1 MEVQVK
7 NNQGGDV
14 GTLELADSVW
24 DVKMNQPVLH
34 QVIVAQQANKR
45 QGGHDTKNRSDIIAS
60 NRKLRPQKAGGRARL
75 GPRSSPSQV
84 GGAVAHGPHPK
95 SYRMRIPVK
104 LRRLALK
111 IALSEQLR
119 KGKVTFVDRLSVD
132 SPSTAELSKS
142 LEAIRV
148 DHRSL
153 VVTSGDNSTLVMS
166 ARNLEGITIQ
176 SADLIN
182 PLDIYGARQIIFT
195 KAAAERVDVI
205 WATTGK
211 ASATAGAGA

>member
-7 NNQGGDV
+7 TNQGADA
-14 GTLELADSVW
+14 GTLDIADSVW

-45 QGGHDTKNRSDIIAS
+45 QGGADTKNRGDIIAS
-60 NRKLRPQKAGGRARL
+60 GRKLHAQKGGGRARL

-95 SYRMRIPVK
+95 SYRLRVPVK
-104 LRRLALK
+104 MRRLALK
-111 IALSEQLR
+111 VALSEQLR
-119 KGKVTFVDRLSVD
+119 KGKVTFVDKLSVAE
-132 SPSTAELSKS
+132 PSTSELSKS

-153 VVTSGDNSTLVMS
+153 VVTSGDNSTLVLS

-195 KAAAERVDVI
+195 RAAAERVDEI

-211 ASATAGAGA
+211 SSVAAGAGA

>member
-7 NNQGGDV
+7 NNQGGDA
-14 GTLELADSVW
+14 GTLEISDSVW
-24 DVKMNQPVLH
+24 NVKMNQPVLH

-45 QGGHDTKNRSDIIAS
+45 QGGHDTKNRSDVISS
-60 NRKLRPQKAGGRARL
+60 NRKLHAQKGGGRARL
-75 GPRSSPSQV
+75 GDRSSPSQV

-95 SYRMRIPVK
+95 SYRLRIPVK

-111 IALSEQLR
+111 IALSQQLR
-119 KGKVTFVDRLSVD
+119 KGKITFMDKLSVD
-132 SPSTAELSKS
+132 KPSTSALAKS
-142 LEAIRV
+142 LDTLSV
-148 DHRSL
+148 GQRSL
-153 VVTSGDNSTLVMS
+153 VITSGDNSTLVMS
-166 ARNLEGITIQ
+166 ARNLDGISIQ

-195 KAAAERVDVI
+195 KAAAERVDEI

-211 ASATAGAGA
+211 SSTAAGTGA

>member
-7 NNQGGDV
+7 TNQGADA
-14 GTLELADSVW
+14 GTLEISDSIW
-24 DVKMNQPVLH
+24 GVKMNQPVLH

-45 QGGHDTKNRSDIIAS
+45 QGGADTKNRGDIIAS
-60 NRKLRPQKAGGRARL
+60 NRKLRAQKGGGRARL
-75 GPRSSPSQV
+75 GPRSSPAQV

-95 SYRMRIPVK
+95 SYRLRVPVK
-104 LRRLALK
+104 MRRLALK
-111 IALSEQLR
+111 VALSEQLR
-119 KGKVTFVDRLSVD
+119 NGKVTFVDKLSVD
-132 SPSTAELSKS
+132 EPSTSELSKS
-142 LEAIRV
+142 LESIRV

-153 VVTSGDNSTLVMS
+153 VITSGDNSTLLLS
-166 ARNLEGITIQ
+166 ARNLDGITIQ

-195 KAAAERVDVI
+195 RAAAERVDEI

-211 ASATAGAGA
+211 LSVAAGAGV

>member
-7 NNQGGDV
+7 TNQGADA
-14 GTLELADSVW
+14 GTLDIADSVW
-24 DVKMNQPVLH
+24 GVKMNQPVLH

-45 QGGHDTKNRSDIIAS
+45 QGGADTKNRGDIIAS
-60 NRKLRPQKAGGRARL
+60 GRKLHAQKGGGRARL

-95 SYRMRIPVK
+95 SYRLRVPVK
-104 LRRLALK
+104 MRRLALK
-111 IALSEQLR
+111 VALSEQLR
-119 KGKVTFVDRLSVD
+119 KGKVTFVDKLSVAE
-132 SPSTAELSKS
+132 PSTSELSKS

-153 VVTSGDNSTLVMS
+153 VVTSGDNSTLVLS

-195 KAAAERVDVI
+195 RAAAERVDEI

-211 ASATAGAGA
+211 SSVAAGAGA